1 MDLGY
6 TSKIGEYYLQSLGS
20 KNAAAKAL
28 AKKGGISF
36 EDIVAAKSAQ
46 SVTGQESVAGMSFKD
61 RWQAR
66 FPGGYYHVMDAY
78 KIPQGIWERM
88 DFPFESFYS
97 DNADESVMNW
107 TPSGPAP
114 SMTDPKVQSR
124 LNSILGQHSIVVPPA
139 LEEKLKENPALAD
152 KIMANIDHLFA
163 WNGYPIPG
171 RINSAL
177 IVLDENGEVARWRLT
192 SGGGITG
199 PTEEEQRKIEAEQ
212 AAKRKKREEYARLS
226 EEYALKR
233 KQQAQEEN
241 RRYYKKNM
249 EKEAAALLAY
259 QGNIRQLQENL
270 QTNRIPDAMVN
281 MMASSVT
288 G

>member
-1 MDLGY
+1 MDFGF
-6 TSKIGEYYLQSLGS
+6 TSKIGEYYLQCFGS

-28 AKKGGISF
+28 AMNGSISF
-36 EDIVAAKSAQ
+36 EDIVAAKLAQ
-46 SVTGQESVAGMSFKD
+46 GVTGRENVAGMSFKD

-78 KIPQGIWERM
+78 KIPQGTWERM

-97 DNADESVMNW
+97 DHVDESVMNW

-114 SMTDPKVQSR
+114 AMTDPKVQSR

-139 LEEKLKENPALAD
+139 LEEKLKTDPTLAD
-152 KIMANIDHLFA
+152 KIMANIDYLFA

-199 PTEEEQRKIEAEQ
+199 PSEEEQRQIEAEQ
-212 AAKRKKREEYARLS
+212 AAKRKRREEYARLN

-233 KQQAQEEN
+233 KLREQEED

-249 EKEAAALLAY
+249 EKEAAEHLTY
-259 QGNIRQLQENL
+259 QGNIRQLQENIQAESIL
-270 QTNRIPDAMVN
+270 SGTVN
-281 MMASSVT
+281 MLAYSVT